1 MAIKETDKIKV
12 FNRTQTRICFNVKD
26 RAYDFPPARGESPV
40 FNRMPYE
47 DVDYVNNRTPLFKNG
62 CLTFEDNLAG
72 KIYKELGIDVKDGTI
87 WTEADIRDAIVNPT
101 PENQKKII
109 ALKDELTVER
119 LRAELVG
126 LMNSGQYDVS
136 NRVAD
141 LVNGRYQ
148 ELRRG
153 IVASRLSVDES
164 ALPDNKAVDELAK
177 QNANLQ
183 KQIEE
188 LKAAIAGLTT
198 GEAAKPAAARTT
210 RRSAAKKAEE

>member
-12 FNRTQTRICFNVKD
+12 LNKTQTRICFNVKD
-26 RAYDFPPARGESPV
+26 RAYDFPPAREESPV
-40 FNRMPYE
+40 FNRMPFE
-47 DVDYVNNRTPLFKNG
+47 DIDYVNNRTPLFKNG
-62 CLTFEDNLAG
+62 CLTFEDSVAA
-72 KIYKELGIDVKDGTI
+72 KVYKELGIDPKDGTI

-101 PENQKKII
+101 PENQKRII
-109 ALKDELTVER
+109 ELKDELTIER

-126 LMNSGQYDVS
+126 LTNSGQYDVS

-141 LVNGRYQ
+141 LVNGRYN

-153 IVASRLSVDES
+153 IIKSKLSVDDS
-164 ALPDNKAVDELAK
+164 VLPDKAVDELTK

-188 LKAAIAGLTT
+188 LKAAIAGLS
-198 GEAAKPAAARTT
+198 GGAAKPTPAKPGRKA
-210 RRSAAKKAEE
+210 SAKKTEE

>member
-12 FNRTQTRICFNVKD
+12 FNRTQTRIVFNVKD
-26 RAYDFPPARGESPV
+26 RAYDFPPAREESPV
-40 FNRMPYE
+40 FNRMPFE

-62 CLTFEDNLAG
+62 CLTFEDSMSA
-72 KIYKELGIDVKDGTI
+72 KVYKELGIDVNDGTI
-87 WTEADIRDAIVNPT
+87 WTEADIRDAIINPT

-109 ALKDELTVER
+109 ELKDELTVER
-119 LRAELVG
+119 LRAELVA
-126 LMNSGQYDVS
+126 LTNSGQYDVS

-141 LVNGRYQ
+141 LVNARYG
-148 ELRRG
+148 ELRSG
-153 IVASRLSVDES
+153 VLKSRLSVDDTVQ
-164 ALPDNKAVDELAK
+164 PDGGAMDELKK

-188 LKAAIAGLTT
+188 MKAAIAGLTT